1 MNKNTPL
8 NTPYPIVDNPPKVVE
23 INKEFLNPKEFNI
36 LDAKIFEKNLT
47 NLLIDKINPIQNTGS
62 IFRNLLNT
70 NISKETNKACDKL
83 IKLHK
88 SYFNNLWIPKRN
100 RNRYKNSPKNS
111 PNNDKLPSYKP
122 QRKSRK
128 ISI

>member
-62 IFRNLLNT
+62 IFRNLLNP
-70 NISKETNKACDKL
+70 NISKLLGRITYNIESPIIIKANGTIVKVICFGIEGKL
-83 IKLHK
+83 NCLNIRF
-88 SYFNNLWIPKRN
+88 S
-100 RNRYKNSPKNS
+100 
-111 PNNDKLPSYKP
+111 
-122 QRKSRK
+122 
-128 ISI
+128 